1 MTKAAVVVAL
11 ILVVVVVVVAVVAS
25 IDHRAGIECYYC
37 VQSIRRTYCA
47 SPYNGPSPMGR

>member
-1 MTKAAVVVAL
+1 MTKAAVVVDL
-11 ILVVVVVVVAVVAS
+11 ILVVVVVW

>member
-11 ILVVVVVVVAVVAS
+11 ILVVAVVVAVVAS

>member
-11 ILVVVVVVVAVVAS
+11 ILVVVVVVAVVVAS